1 MFHVTRVNVAQHLV
15 ILPADEYIEIPT
27 LIYQIDGSFGR
38 TYMDF
43 MIKTDHLS
51 KQFSKRN
58 TQPAIDDLSMSIPRS
73 ILFGL
78 VGPDGAG
85 KTTTLRILSSVML
98 PSSGTANV
106 MGFDTRKNPDPLR
119 QQIGYMP
126 QNFSLYPDLS
136 VLENL
141 NFFAD
146 IQQVKKERKPA
157 RITEMLRFTRL
168 EEFKHRKAGTLSGGM
183 KKKLAL
189 ACALVNEPQLLIL
202 DEPSTGVD
210 PVSRRELWVIL
221 AEVVQLGVT
230 VVVSTPYMDEAERCH
245 QVSFL
250 SRGKVLATGT
260 PNELIKKL
268 PFEILELKASPRKKM
283 RQIVDETQGV
293 LDWRP
298 VGDSLRLNVP
308 NNGAS
313 QKILLSLRERL
324 DQDQL
329 KVTLLRPTRPSM
341 EDVFVHLVSTQ
352 RGHA

>member
-1 MFHVTRVNVAQHLV
+1 MLF
-15 ILPADEYIEIPT
+15 
-27 LIYQIDGSFGR
+27 IDRSFGR
-38 TYMDF
+38 STMNF
-43 MIKTDHLS
+43 VITANHLVKQYS
-51 KQFSKRN
+51 KGN
-58 TQPAIDDLSMSIPRS
+58 TPPALDDLTMNIPGG
-73 ILFGL
+73 ILYGL

-85 KTTTLRILSSVML
+85 KTTALRILSSVML
-98 PSSGTANV
+98 PTKGTATV
-106 MGFDTRKNPDPLR
+106 MGYDTRKNPDPIR

-146 IQQVKKERKPA
+146 IQQVKKERKPE
-157 RITEMLRFTRL
+157 RIAEMLRFTRL
-168 EEFKHRKAGTLSGGM
+168 EEFKHRRAGTLSGGM

-189 ACALVNEPQLLIL
+189 ACALVHEPRLLIL

-221 AEVVQLGVT
+221 AQVVQNGVT

-250 SRGKVLATGT
+250 SRGKILTTGT

-283 RQIVDETQGV
+283 RQIASETQGI

-313 QKILLSLRERL
+313 QRILLSLQDRL
-324 DQDQL
+324 TQEKL
-329 KVTLLRPTRPSM
+329 KVTLLRFSRPSM
-341 EDVFVHLVSTQ
+341 EDVFVHLVNTQ
-352 RGHA
+352 RGQA

>member
-1 MFHVTRVNVAQHLV
+1 
-15 ILPADEYIEIPT
+15 
-27 LIYQIDGSFGR
+27 
-38 TYMDF
+38 MDYA
-43 MIKTDHLS
+43 INAEHLS
-51 KQFSKRN
+51 KQFNKRT
-58 TQPAIDDLSMSIPRS
+58 TQPAIDDLSMSIPRG

-85 KTTTLRILSSVML
+85 KTTILRIFSSVML
-98 PSSGTANV
+98 PTNGTANI
-106 MGFDTRKNPDPLR
+106 MGFDTRNNPNPLR

-126 QNFSLYPDLS
+126 QNFSLYTDLS
-136 VLENL
+136 LLENL

-146 IQQVKKERKPA
+146 IQKVKKERKPA

-189 ACALVNEPQLLIL
+189 ACALVHEPQLLIL

-221 AEVVQLGVT
+221 AEVVQRGVT

-245 QVSFL
+245 QVCFL
-250 SRGKVLATGT
+250 SHGKVLATGT

-268 PFEILELKASPRKKM
+268 PFEILEMKASPRKKM

-308 NNGAS
+308 NNGMA
-313 QKILLSLRERL
+313 QKVLLSLREQL
-324 DQDQL
+324 DVNQL
-329 KVTLLRPTRPSM
+329 KVTLLRLTRPSM
-341 EDVFVHLVSTQ
+341 EDVFVHLVNTQ
-352 RGHA
+352 RGQA